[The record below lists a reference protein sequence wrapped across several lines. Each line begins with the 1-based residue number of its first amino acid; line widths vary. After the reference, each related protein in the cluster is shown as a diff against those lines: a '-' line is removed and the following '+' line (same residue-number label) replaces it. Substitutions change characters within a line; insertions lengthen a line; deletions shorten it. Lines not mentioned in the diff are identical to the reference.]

1 MDDQVV
7 LLVPPQVPTVNVE
20 SKVIL
25 YNHKSEP
32 LVRPVGFQGVK

>member
-1 MDDQVV
+1 MEYQVT
-7 LLVPPQVPTVNVE
+7 LLVPPQVPIVGVE
-20 SKVIL
+20 PKVIL